1 MWCAGRIAHGTP
13 VGRHSDCHK
22 TLNDH
27 PHQPNLSSRLPAI
40 DEPLVSI
47 SQETSRRWQLLAI
60 TVVIALLVWLLA
72 PVLMPFAIA
81 AMLAYLGDPM
91 ANRLERL
98 GIGRTLAVSIVF
110 VVLILII
117 GASLLLLV
125 PLIARQIE
133 NLVQNFPSYV
143 EWARDTALPW
153 LQTRLHLDPSA
164 FDTDRLMAEIKENIG
179 SIGSVIGK
187 LSRSGFGVVMWL
199 TNLVLIPVVW
209 FYLLRDWDRLVLWI
223 DRMLPRSIEPTIAHL
238 ARESDAVLGAF
249 VRGQLL
255 VMLALA
261 IYYGAALTLV
271 GISVGPLIGMVAG
284 LLSFVPYLGFITGFA
299 AAIIAS
305 LVQHGDWTHLLMV
318 VGVFVVGQL
327 LEGYVLVPRLVG
339 EKIGLHPVAVIFAV
353 LAGGYLFGF
362 LGVLLALPAASVILV
377 LLRYLAQRYKQSDLY
392 TEEGQPDTVITEVD
406 VTVGQASDGEVKTET
421 RVIEN
426 NESHKP

>member
-1 MWCAGRIAHGTP
+1 
-13 VGRHSDCHK
+13 
-22 TLNDH
+22 
-27 PHQPNLSSRLPAI
+27 
-40 DEPLVSI
+40 VSI

-60 TVVIALLVWLLA
+60 TVVIALFIWLLA

-81 AMLAYLGDPM
+81 AMLAYLGDPL

-98 GIGRTLAVSIVF
+98 GLGRTLAVSIVF
-110 VVLILII
+110 VVLILVIV
-117 GASLLLLV
+117 ATLLLLV

-133 NLVQNFPSYV
+133 NLVENFPRYV
-143 EWARDTALPW
+143 EWARNVAMPW
-153 LQTRLHLDPSA
+153 LQTKLHLDPNA
-164 FDTDRLMAEIKENIG
+164 FDTDRLMAQIKEHIG
-179 SIGSVIGK
+179 SIGSVLGT

-209 FYLLRDWDRLVLWI
+209 FYLLRDWDRLVGWI
-223 DRMLPRSIEPTIAHL
+223 DRILPRSIEPTIAHL
-238 ARESDAVLGAF
+238 AREADAVLGAF

-261 IYYGAALTLV
+261 IYYGVALTLI

-305 LVQHGDWTHLLMV
+305 LVTHGDWTHLLMV
-318 VGVFVVGQL
+318 IGVFVVGQL

-392 TEEGQPDTVITEVD
+392 TEEGEPDAVIAEVD
-406 VTVGQASDGEVKTET
+406 VTVSKDAQGDMKTEAHI
-421 RVIEN
+421 VEG
-426 NESHKP
+426 EQPHKP

>member
-1 MWCAGRIAHGTP
+1 
-13 VGRHSDCHK
+13 
-22 TLNDH
+22 
-27 PHQPNLSSRLPAI
+27 
-40 DEPLVSI
+40 VSI

-60 TVVIALLVWLLA
+60 TVVIALFIWLLA

-81 AMLAYLGDPM
+81 AMLAYLGDPL

-98 GIGRTLAVSIVF
+98 GLGRTLAVSIVF
-110 VVLILII
+110 VVLILVIV
-117 GASLLLLV
+117 ATLLLLV

-133 NLVQNFPSYV
+133 NLVENFPRYV
-143 EWARDTALPW
+143 EWARNVAMPW
-153 LQTRLHLDPSA
+153 LQTKLHLDPNA
-164 FDTDRLMAEIKENIG
+164 FDTDRLMAQIKEHIG
-179 SIGSVIGK
+179 SIGSVLGT

-209 FYLLRDWDRLVLWI
+209 FYLLRDWDRLVGWI
-223 DRMLPRSIEPTIAHL
+223 DRILPRSIEPTVAHL
-238 ARESDAVLGAF
+238 AREADAVLGAF

-261 IYYGAALTLV
+261 IYYGVALTLI

-305 LVQHGDWTHLLMV
+305 LVTHGDWTHLLMV
-318 VGVFVVGQL
+318 IGVFVVGQL

-392 TEEGQPDTVITEVD
+392 TEEGEPDAVIAEVD
-406 VTVGQASDGEVKTET
+406 VTVSKDAQGDMKTEAHI
-421 RVIEN
+421 VEG
-426 NESHKP
+426 EQPHKP